1 MAPKSQFVADLDWMQ
16 QLYRRLELS
25 SQTYGEDVVPEGLHL
40 QRLYTMKPH
49 DILGKIEQADYKR
62 KKQQAQAA
70 SQQRGRAPSRPRGSQ
85 RSKSA
90 RAASRGRRQPPED
103 RQEFVDFKWDNG
115 KDLVA
120 DMNAQS
126 LQPRTHLAAQTLC
139 HQIGGGLLS
148 TCFAPQRHSVII
160 QGRPVQVALSS
171 KPML

>member
-1 MAPKSQFVADLDWMQ
+1 MQ
-16 QLYRRLELS
+16 ALYHRLELS

-40 QRLYTMKPH
+40 QRLYTMRPH
-49 DILGKIEQADYKR
+49 DILDKLEQAEYKR

-70 SQQRGRAPSRPRGSQ
+70 AQQQRGRAPSRPKGKQ

-90 RAASRGRRQPPED
+90 RAASRGSRAPPED
-103 RQEFVDFKWDNG
+103 RNEFVDRLYDQG
-115 KDLVA
+115 KDLIA
-120 DMNAQS
+120 DLDAQS
-126 LQPRTHLAAQTLC
+126 SQPRTHLAAQTLC